1 MGENYPPFSLTPK
14 ALRLV
19 SEIERLLGQVDLS
32 SMVRQEPML
41 RRQNR
46 VRSVK
51 DSLAIEGNS
60 LSLDQATAIFDK
72 KRVVGP
78 KNEIRAIQNAIE
90 AYATAGKWRSTSEK
104 DFRKA
109 HGIMMAGLLASAGK
123 YRAGAVGIMK
133 DDRISHIAPGAKQL
147 PQLMGRLFAYAVH
160 NRELHP
166 LVMAAVLHY
175 EIEYIHPFE
184 DGNGRMGRLWQHL
197 VLREYHRFFETVP
210 FESVIKAKQKQYYK
224 VLERC
229 DAKGDSTEFVEFALE
244 TTAIALREVVT
255 VTPNRRSTANERLSF
270 AQVVFRKKWFSR
282 KDYIALFADISLPTA
297 SRDLAQAVKNATLHS
312 RGKKNKTQYRYI

>member
-1 MGENYPPFSLTPK
+1 MDEKYPPFSVTPK

-32 SMVRQEPML
+32 TLVRQEPML

-72 KRVVGP
+72 KRVIGP
-78 KNEIRAIQNAIE
+78 KNEIREIQNAIE
-90 AYATAGKWRSTSEK
+90 AYAAAGKWRSTSER
-104 DFRKA
+104 DFKKA
-109 HGIMMAGLLASAGK
+109 HGIMMAGLLASVGK

-133 DDRISHIAPGAKQL
+133 GERISHIAPGAKQL
-147 PQLMGRLFAYAVH
+147 PQLMGRLFSYAER
-160 NRELHP
+160 NRDLHP

-197 VLREYHRFFETVP
+197 VLREYHQFFETVP
-210 FESVIKAKQKQYYK
+210 FESVIKAKQKRYYR
-224 VLERC
+224 VLELC
-229 DAKGDSTEFVEFALE
+229 DKAGHATKFVEFALE
-244 TTAIALREVVT
+244 TTAIALKEVVT
-255 VTPNRRSTANERLSF
+255 VTPRRRSTTKERISF
-270 AQVVFRKKWFSR
+270 AETVFKKKWFSR
-282 KDYIALFADISLPTA
+282 KDYISLFADISLPTA
-297 SRDLAQAVKNATLHS
+297 SRDLAQAVKEKAMSS
-312 RGKKNKTQYRYI
+312 RGEKNQTQYRYR